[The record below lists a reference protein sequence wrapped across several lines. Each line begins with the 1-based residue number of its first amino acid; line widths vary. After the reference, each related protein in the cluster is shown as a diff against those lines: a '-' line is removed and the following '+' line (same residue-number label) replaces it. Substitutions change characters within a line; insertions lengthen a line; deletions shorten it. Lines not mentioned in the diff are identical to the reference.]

1 MEFVQKICSIVRST
15 RSDYNLPNKTKT
27 DLYVR
32 VFNDSKLAQ
41 EIDALN
47 DVIMSSAYASKVT
60 VTETDSKIP
69 EGCAIGKDSCYNNFD
84 ACIFMT
90 ILYVSLFFLVTVSDK
105 CSAHLFLKGIIDPI
119 KELEKLQ
126 KKKDT
131 MNSQLEKLKK
141 SMEIPDYASKVP
153 VDVQTSNKEKLSQMD
168 TEIKRLTEAMSFLK
182 AM

>member
-69 EGCAIGKDSCYNNFD
+69 EGCAIGKDACYNNFD

-90 ILYVSLFFLVTVSDK
+90 MLSLFFLVTVSDK

-131 MNSQLEKLKK
+131 MKSQLEKLKK
-141 SMEIPDYASKVP
+141 SMEIPDYATKVP

-168 TEIKRLTEAMSFLK
+168 TEINRLTEAMSFLK